1 MKLIQPFPGWRPKP
15 ELVEQISAPPYDVL
29 NRQEAKEL
37 AKDNPNSFL
46 HVSKAEI
53 DLPDDVSPYDEQVYE
68 AAKKQYKSLQKRGL
82 LKQDPA
88 PYLYFYRLIMDGRE
102 QLGLVAAAS
111 VPAYNENRIKK
122 HEFTRP
128 AKEDDR
134 TKISEA
140 LGAHSG
146 PVFLTY
152 RHSKTVD
159 KIAANCVATQT
170 PVYDFT
176 ANDGIRHTIWVVS
189 DKTTI
194 DNLVDAF
201 EALPGLYIA
210 DGHHRSAA
218 ASRVAAM
225 REKQGKTQSK
235 DAESSSNRFLSVIF
249 PDNQMRILDYNRV
262 VTDLNGLSEEEFL
275 AEIAKQFT
283 ITQSPTPFKPS
294 QPNSFGMYLKN
305 KWYQLK
311 LSADKIDKNDP
322 VTCLDVSLLN
332 QYLLDPI
339 LGIKDPRRDPR
350 IDFVGGI
357 RGLQGL
363 EARVDSKEMTVAF
376 SMYPTALSELM
387 SVADAN
393 QVMPPKSTWFE
404 PKLRDGL
411 VIQEI

>member
-1 MKLIQPFPGWRPKP
+1 VKLIQPFPGWRPKA
-15 ELVEQISAPPYDVL
+15 ELVEKISAPPYDVL

-37 AKDNPNSFL
+37 AKDNPDSFL

-53 DLPDDVSPYDEQVYE
+53 DLPDDVSPYDDIVYGS
-68 AAKKQYKSLQKRGL
+68 ATKQYKSMQQRGL

-88 PYLYFYRLIMDGRE
+88 PYLYFYRLVMDGRE

-152 RHSKTVD
+152 RHSSTID
-159 KIAANCVATQT
+159 DIAANCVATQT

-176 ANDGIRHTIWVVS
+176 ADDGIKHTLWVVS
-189 DKTTI
+189 DETI
-194 DNLVDAF
+194 INNLVEAF

-218 ASRVAAM
+218 ASRVAAL
-225 REKQGKTQSK
+225 KQKQETSK
-235 DAESSSNRFLSVIF
+235 DGESSANRFLSVIF
-249 PDNQMRILDYNRV
+249 PDNQMHILDYNRV
-262 VTDLNGLSEEEFL
+262 VCDLNGLSNEAFL
-275 AEIAKQFT
+275 TAIAKQFT
-283 ITQSPTPFKPS
+283 ITPSPTPFKPS
-294 QPNSFGMYLKN
+294 QPNSFGMYLEG
-305 KWYQLK
+305 KWYQLN
-311 LSADKIDKNDP
+311 LESDKIDQSNP
-322 VTCLDVSLLN
+322 VTRLDVSLLN
-332 QYLLDPI
+332 QYLLEPI

-363 EARVDSKEMTVAF
+363 VARVDSKEMAVAF

-387 SVADAN
+387 SVADAD

>member
-37 AKDNPNSFL
+37 AQDNPISFL

-53 DLPDDVSPYDEQVYE
+53 DLPDAVSPYDQEVYE
-68 AAKKQYKSLQKRGL
+68 TARQRYRKMQDDGLLQK
-82 LKQDPA
+82 DPD
-88 PYLYFYRLIMDGRE
+88 PFLYFYRLIMNGRE

-111 VPAYNENRIKK
+111 VAAYDQDRIKK

-128 AKEDDR
+128 QKEDDR
-134 TKISEA
+134 TRISA
-140 LGAHSG
+140 TLSAHSG

-152 RHSKTVD
+152 RHSARID
-159 KIAANCVATQT
+159 AIAAQWTGNTD

-176 ANDGIRHTIWVVS
+176 ADDGVRHTLWVVS
-189 DKTTI
+189 DRTVI
-194 DNLVDAF
+194 DDLVEAF
-201 EALPGLYIA
+201 EELPSLYVA

-225 REKQGKTQSK
+225 RRKEAGSEEPE
-235 DAESSSNRFLSVIF
+235 ESASQRFLSVLF
-249 PDNQMRILDYNRV
+249 PDNQMQILDYNRV
-262 VTDLNGLSEEEFL
+262 VTDLNGLSKEEFL
-275 AEIAKQFT
+275 QAVADNFNVT
-283 ITQSPTPFKPS
+283 NSPSPFKPT
-294 QPNSFGMYLKN
+294 QRHDFGMYLAGS
-305 KWYQLK
+305 WYKLQLA
-311 LSADKIDKNDP
+311 ADKVDTNDP
-322 VTCLDVSLLN
+322 VARLDVSLLN
-332 QYLLDPI
+332 QYLLEPI
-339 LGIKDPRRDPR
+339 MGIDDPRRDPR

-363 EARVDSKEMTVAF
+363 MERVDSGEMAVAF
-376 SMYPTALSELM
+376 SVYATDLSDLM
-387 SVADAN
+387 SVADTGR
-393 QVMPPKSTWFE
+393 VMPPKSTWFE

>member
-1 MKLIQPFPGWRPKP
+1 MKLIQPFPGWRPNTQ
-15 ELVEQISAPPYDVL
+15 LVEQISAPPYDVL

-37 AKDNPNSFL
+37 AKNSPDSFL

-53 DLPDDVSPYDEQVYE
+53 DLADDVSPYDDLVYE
-68 AAKKQYKSLQKRGL
+68 TAKKRYISMQQRGL

-88 PYLYFYRLIMDGRE
+88 PYLYFYRLVMDGRE

-111 VPAYNENRIKK
+111 VKAYNENRIKK
-122 HEFTRP
+122 HEYTRP
-128 AKEDDR
+128 TKEDDR
-134 TKISEA
+134 TRISEA

-152 RHSKTVD
+152 RHTTTID
-159 KIAANCVATQT
+159 DIAANFVTTQT

-176 ANDGIRHTIWVVS
+176 ADDGIKHTLWVVS
-189 DKTTI
+189 DEATI
-194 DNLVDAF
+194 NSLVEAF
-201 EALPGLYIA
+201 EALPCLYIA

-218 ASRVAAM
+218 AARVAAL
-225 REKQGKTQSK
+225 RQKQETTQNG
-235 DAESSSNRFLSVIF
+235 ESSADRFLSVIF
-249 PDNQMRILDYNRV
+249 PDNQMHILDYNRV
-262 VTDLNGLSEEEFL
+262 VQDLNGLSNEEFL
-275 AEIAKQFT
+275 TAIAQQFT
-283 ITQSPTPFKPS
+283 ITPSPTPFKPT
-294 QPNSFGMYLKN
+294 QPNSFGMYFEG

-311 LSADKIDKNDP
+311 LEADKIDQSNP
-322 VTCLDVSLLN
+322 VTRLDVSLLN
-332 QYLLDPI
+332 QYLLEPI

-363 EARVDSKEMTVAF
+363 VDRVDSKEMVVAF
-376 SMYPTALSELM
+376 SMYPTALAELM
-387 SVADAN
+387 SVADAG